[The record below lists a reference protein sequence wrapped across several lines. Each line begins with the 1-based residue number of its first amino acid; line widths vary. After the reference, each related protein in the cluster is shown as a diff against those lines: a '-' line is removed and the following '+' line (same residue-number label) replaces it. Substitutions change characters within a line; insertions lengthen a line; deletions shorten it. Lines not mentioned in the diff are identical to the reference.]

1 MKTSTH
7 DALLSFL
14 GGASWAFA
22 IIGTWV
28 TFQSFIFLGLVT
40 AIMFTFLFIFLALF
54 IIAVLQNLS
63 LSRDRYEETLKQ
75 TVLLKEI
82 QESLQVPSENSHQA

>member
-1 MKTSTH
+1 MKASTH

-40 AIMFTFLFIFLALF
+40 AFMFAFLFIFLALF
-54 IIAVLQNLS
+54 IIVILQNLV

-75 TVLLKEI
+75 TILLEEI
-82 QESLQVPSENSHQA
+82 RDSVKAPLTDT